1 MDDETDQRPAVSAP
15 TRPRR
20 VIKPSD
26 VRRAELLDAAEAAFV
41 ESGIDAVSVADIT
54 NRAGVAKGTF
64 YVHFSSR
71 DDLLDA
77 LRVRL
82 AEAAATQ
89 LAALPI
95 PSEVDDW
102 PDALDA
108 LVDGTLA
115 FLAAHWSIHEILA
128 HQPHAHGAGRGEEV
142 VVDRL
147 RERLRTVLR
156 AGVESGALEA
166 ADIAVAADLLFDLLH
181 AAGHRA
187 RGERPDASVVTD
199 VTRRMVRGALLRDE
213 CQDTSRRTT

>member
-1 MDDETDQRPAVSAP
+1 MNDPTDQGRRSGPA
-15 TRPRR
+15 TGRRR
-20 VIKPSD
+20 VIKPSE
-26 VRRAELLDAAEAAFV
+26 VRRTELLDAAEAAFV
-41 ESGIDAVSVADIT
+41 EAGIAAVSVADIT
-54 NRAGVAKGTF
+54 TRAGVAKGTF

-71 DDLLDA
+71 DDLLVA

-95 PSEVDDW
+95 PSDAGGW
-102 PDALDA
+102 PEALDA
-108 LVDGTLA
+108 LVDGTLG

-128 HQPHAHGAGRGEEV
+128 HQPHAHEDGRGEEI

-147 RERLRTVLR
+147 RERLRKVLR

-166 ADIAVAADLLFDLLH
+166 ADVAVAADLLFDLLH

-187 RGERPDASVVTD
+187 RGARPEASVVAA
-199 VTRRMVRGALLRDE
+199 VTRRMVRGALLRD
-213 CQDTSRRTT
+213 